1 MAADPTSI
9 LERLLPL
16 LNHLVTVLGE
26 ERSALE
32 ARDANRITET
42 SERKNMLAT
51 ELARVQAELP
61 GGLPAAF
68 PEAEP
73 VHSSVR
79 SLLAE
84 CHHQNLVN
92 GRIVR
97 RSQQSI
103 RELARILT
111 GHEAEPLYD
120 ARGSRRSSPYGTAIT
135 EA

>member
-1 MAADPTSI
+1 MSADPIAI
-9 LERLLPL
+9 LERLEPL
-16 LNHLVTVLGE
+16 LTELVGVLGE
-26 ERSALE
+26 ERAALE
-32 ARDANRITET
+32 ARDADRITELT
-42 SERKNMLAT
+42 VRKDSLAT

-61 GGLPAAF
+61 AGSTGF
-68 PEAEP
+68 TEAEP

-120 ARGSRRSSPYGTAIT
+120 ARGSRRPSPHGTAIT